1 VSAVLDAVKQ
11 FFSEHIEIPQAEDG
25 TTAKHAMNIAAAA
38 LLIEVGRADFE
49 FSDNEQ
55 ARIATL
61 LRDSL
66 CITDSEITELISLAK
81 RESTESTSL
90 HGFTRLIH
98 ENYSDTQK
106 RKLMEQLWFVA
117 LADGRIDR
125 YEDYILRKIAD
136 LIYLS
141 HKDFIQAKLR
151 AMGER

>member
-1 VSAVLDAVKQ
+1 MSAVLDAIKQ
-11 FFSEHIEIPQAEDG
+11 FFSDHIETPQQEDG
-25 TTAKHAMNIAAAA
+25 DSAKHAMNIAAAA

-49 FSDNEQ
+49 FSDTEQ

-61 LRDSL
+61 LRENLD
-66 CITDSEITELISLAK
+66 ITHSEITDLIDLAK
-81 RESTESTSL
+81 RESTEATSL

-98 ENYSDTQK
+98 ENYSLAQK
-106 RKLMEQLWFVA
+106 RKLMEQLWCVA

-141 HKDFIQAKLR
+141 HKEFIQAKLR